1 MVPAAR
7 LHLHAIPKVP
17 SGTVMIDAMTTSM
30 LDRAIYSYSD
40 VDRLVGLHGGT
51 ARRWLDGYSRAGKF
65 YEPILRE
72 ASTGT
77 EVVTWGEMVEAR
89 LLAEFRSRDVT
100 VQKLRP
106 AIEQLRERFGRYPL
120 ALAQPFLE
128 VEGRELVQIVQEEVG
143 LDRSL
148 QLVVVRNGQ
157 SMLTAAT
164 ERFSDAVQYVDGA
177 AGSIR
182 PDPRT
187 PFVVMDP
194 ARTFGQPAVRN
205 VRTEILAGD
214 YKAGSSRDELADLYD
229 LTLDQVDEAL
239 RFELIVGSDRA
250 A

>member
-1 MVPAAR
+1 M
-7 LHLHAIPKVP
+7 
-17 SGTVMIDAMTTSM
+17 DAMAISL
-30 LDRAIYSYSD
+30 LDRAIYSYAD

-51 ARRWLDGYSRAGKF
+51 ARRWLDGYTRAGKF

-72 ASTGT
+72 SATGDDS
-77 EVVTWGEMVEAR
+77 VTWGEMVEAR
-89 LLAEFRSRDVT
+89 LLAEFRDREVT

-120 ALAQPFLE
+120 ALARPFLD
-128 VEGRELVQIVQEEVG
+128 VEGRELVQVVQEEVG
-143 LDRSL
+143 LEKSL

-164 ERFSDAVQYVDGA
+164 ARFSDAVTYVDGA

-182 PDPRT
+182 PDART

-194 ARTFGQPAVRN
+194 ARAFGQPAVRN
-205 VRTEILAGD
+205 VRTEILASD
-214 YKAGSSRDELADLYD
+214 YKAGSSREELADLYD
-229 LTLDQVDEAL
+229 LAPGQVDEAL
-239 RFELIVGSDRA
+239 RFELIAGSDRA